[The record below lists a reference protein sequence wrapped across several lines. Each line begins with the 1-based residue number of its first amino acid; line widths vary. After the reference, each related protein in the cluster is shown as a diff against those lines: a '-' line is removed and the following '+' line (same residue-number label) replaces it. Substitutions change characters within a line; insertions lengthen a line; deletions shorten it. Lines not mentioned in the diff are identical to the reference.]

1 MTNNVDQVKALS
13 KESNRKKEKEMMD
26 LITKSLNK
34 MQSLVDTNLSDV
46 LQEREEGIKKSKEQF
61 KQIQLVCC
69 RFFDKYDGELEKI
82 SAQNQ

>member
-1 MTNNVDQVKALS
+1 MKALS

-46 LQEREEGIKKSKEQF
+46 LQEREEGIRKSKEQF
-61 KQIQLVCC
+61 K
-69 RFFDKYDGELEKI
+69 
-82 SAQNQ
+82 